1 MTNRMPWLTEEEV
14 RHLTRRKQGAAQARV
29 LQKARIPYV
38 LVDRRP
44 VVKRDDVDHSKPK
57 ERVKLRLE

>member
-1 MTNRMPWLTEEEV
+1 
-14 RHLTRRKQGAAQARV
+14 RRKQGAAQARV